1 MIWSIDKMKAK
12 HDQQKLEAFF
22 REVAKLTSD
31 HDVLLNEYAVVFPSK
46 LGKALEKVD
55 ENWWRIKVED

>member
-1 MIWSIDKMKAK
+1 MKRK
-12 HDQQKLEAFF
+12 HDLDKLEEFF

-31 HDVLLNEYAVVFPSK
+31 HDVLGDSAVVYPSK

-55 ENWWRIKVED
+55 ENWWRSKIEG